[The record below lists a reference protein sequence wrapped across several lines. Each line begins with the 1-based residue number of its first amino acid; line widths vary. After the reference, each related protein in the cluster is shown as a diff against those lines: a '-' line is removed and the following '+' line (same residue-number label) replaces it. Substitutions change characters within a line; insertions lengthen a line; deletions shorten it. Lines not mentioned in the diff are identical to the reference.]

1 LSANS
6 KTAYH
11 KNINKYAGD
20 RYGTIWHS
28 TSNPGPVPVNRMRE
42 AGQNHDH
49 RLALVTGATGAIGKA
64 IAVKIALQPGYRV
77 VLLCRDTS
85 RAGKAV
91 SEVAKLSGN
100 EWVSHEIVDL
110 SSKDSIQAL
119 AQRLQDPVQVLVNNA
134 AATPLRRR
142 ETPVGIELQ
151 FATNVL
157 GYFWSTRAFKDQL
170 RAGSPS
176 RVVNVASYWA
186 GDLDLDD
193 LEFRRR
199 PYDNNTAYRQSKQA
213 NRMLTVAF
221 AERFRKHGIAVNAC
235 HPGDVKSRL
244 SNDLGFG
251 GHETSQQGARTPAW
265 LATDAIGQ
273 RETGKYFEHMRMRHC
288 RFGEDSEA
296 VDALYEA
303 CMAY

>member
-1 LSANS
+1 
-6 KTAYH
+6 
-11 KNINKYAGD
+11 
-20 RYGTIWHS
+20 
-28 TSNPGPVPVNRMRE
+28 MRDTD
-42 AGQNHDH
+42 QDHHH
-49 RLALVTGATGAIGKA
+49 RLTLVTGATGAIGKA
-64 IAVKIALQPGYRV
+64 IALEIALQPGHRV
-77 VLLCRDTS
+77 VLLCRDGH
-85 RAGKAV
+85 RAGKVV

-100 EWVSHEIVDL
+100 QRVSHEIVDL

-119 AQRLQDPVQVLVNNA
+119 ARRLKEPVHVLVNA
-134 AATPLRRR
+134 AAVTPSRRR
-142 ETPVGIELQ
+142 ETPLGIELQ

-157 GYFWSTRAFKDQL
+157 GYFWLTRALGDQL

-199 PYDNNTAYRQSKQA
+199 PYNNNTAYRQSKQA

-221 AERFRKHGIAVNAC
+221 AERFREQGVTVNAC
-235 HPGDVKSRL
+235 HPGDVNSKL
-244 SNDLGFG
+244 SNKLGFG
-251 GHETSQQGARTPAW
+251 GHETSQQGARTPVW

-273 RETGKYFEHMRMRHC
+273 RETGKYFEHRQMQRC

-296 VDALYEA
+296 VNALYEA

>member
-1 LSANS
+1 
-6 KTAYH
+6 
-11 KNINKYAGD
+11 
-20 RYGTIWHS
+20 
-28 TSNPGPVPVNRMRE
+28 MRDAE
-42 AGQNHDH
+42 QDHNH
-49 RLALVTGATGAIGKA
+49 RLALVTGATGSIGKA
-64 IAVKIALQPGYRV
+64 IALEIALQPRYRV
-77 VLLCRDTS
+77 VLLCRDGH
-85 RAGKAV
+85 RAGKVV

-100 EWVSHEIVDL
+100 KRVSYEIVDL

-119 AQRLQDPVQVLVNNA
+119 AQRLKEPVHVLVNNA
-134 AATPLRRR
+134 AVTPPRRR
-142 ETPVGIELQ
+142 ETPTGIELQ

-157 GYFWSTRAFKDQL
+157 GYFWLSRAFSDQL

-193 LEFRRR
+193 LEFRHR
-199 PYDNNTAYRQSKQA
+199 PYNNNTAYRQSKQA

-221 AERFRKHGIAVNAC
+221 AERFREHGVTVNAC
-235 HPGDVKSRL
+235 HPGDVNSRL

-265 LATDAIGQ
+265 LATEAIGQ
-273 RETGKYFEHMRMRHC
+273 RETGKYFEHMQVRRC
-288 RFGEDSEA
+288 RFGENSEA
-296 VDALYEA
+296 VNALYEA